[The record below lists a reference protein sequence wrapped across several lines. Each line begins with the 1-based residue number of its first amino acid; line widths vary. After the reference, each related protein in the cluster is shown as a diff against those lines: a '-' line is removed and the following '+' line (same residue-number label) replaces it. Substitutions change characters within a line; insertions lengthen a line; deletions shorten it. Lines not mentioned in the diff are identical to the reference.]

1 MTPIWPFRHFGLKV
15 WSVVLAVALWLAVTG
30 DESVE
35 RGLRV
40 PLELQQFPAGL
51 ELQGDAPALVDVRVR
66 GESSALGRV
75 GAGDIVA
82 VLDLKTARPGRRL
95 FQLTPEQ
102 VRVPFGVEVV
112 QVTPSSVAL
121 AFENSATR
129 QLPVVPAIEGVPAA
143 GFVVGKPVSN
153 PATVE
158 VVGPESAVVRATEAL
173 TEPISVAGAKQD
185 ITETVNVGFQ
195 DAALRLK
202 TPRPSIVTV
211 PILPGPLERT
221 LLDQPV
227 HLRSLEPNLVATRR
241 TVGHQHHP
249 ARQQGRPRARQSRE
263 HHGLRRPCRSG
274 RGRVH
279 ARRSGRRLSRCR
291 RRAHYSRHRAG
302 DHLPCQAVTTTLR
315 AMR

>member
-1 MTPIWPFRHFGLKV
+1 MKAIWPFRHLGLKL
-15 WSVVLAVALWLAVTG
+15 WSLILAVVLWIAVSG

-82 VLDLKTARPGRRL
+82 VLDLKAARPGRRL

-112 QVTPSSVAL
+112 QVAPSSIAL

-158 VVGPESAVVRATEAL
+158 VIGPESVVTRATEAL
-173 TEPISVAGAKQD
+173 TEPISVAGARQD

-195 DAALRLK
+195 DPALRLK
-202 TPRPSIVTV
+202 TPRQATVSV
-211 PILPGPLERT
+211 PILPGPVERT
-221 LLDQPV
+221 LQDQPV
-227 HLRSLEPNLVATRR
+227 HLRNVDPNLIARAVPSAISIILRGSKEGLARTRVENITAYVDLAGLGAGDYSLGVQVGASSDAGVARIIPA
-241 TVGHQHHP
+241 TVQ
-249 ARQQGRPRARQSRE
+249 
-263 HHGLRRPCRSG
+263 
-274 RGRVH
+274 VT
-279 ARRSGRRLSRCR
+279 LSRVQ
-291 RRAHYSRHRAG
+291 
-302 DHLPCQAVTTTLR
+302 P
-315 AMR
+315 

>member
-112 QVTPSSVAL
+112 QVTPASVAL

-221 LLDQPV
+221 LRDQPV
-227 HLRSLEPNLVATRR
+227 HLRSLEPNLVATAVPSDINIILRGSKEGLAR
-241 TVGHQHHP
+241 VRAESITVFVDLAGLGAGEYTLGVQVDASHDAGVARIIP
-249 ARQQGRPRARQSRE
+249 ATVQVTISRAR
-263 HHGLRRPCRSG
+263 P
-274 RGRVH
+274 
-279 ARRSGRRLSRCR
+279 
-291 RRAHYSRHRAG
+291 
-302 DHLPCQAVTTTLR
+302 
-315 AMR
+315 

>member
-1 MTPIWPFRHFGLKV
+1 MKVMWPFQHLGLKI
-15 WSVVLAVALWLAVTG
+15 WSLILAVVLWLAVSG

-66 GESSALGRV
+66 GESSALGRI

-129 QLPVVPAIEGVPAA
+129 QLPVIPAVEGMPAA
-143 GFVVGKPVSN
+143 GFVVGTTVSN
-153 PATVE
+153 PSTVE
-158 VVGPESAVVRATEAL
+158 VIGPESAVTRATEAL
-173 TEPISVAGAKQD
+173 TEPVSVAGARQD

-195 DAALRLK
+195 DPALRLK
-202 TPRPSIVTV
+202 TPRQATVTV
-211 PILPGPLERT
+211 PILPGPVERT
-221 LLDQPV
+221 LQDQPI
-227 HLRSLEPNLVATRR
+227 HLRNVDPNLIAQAMPSDISIVLR
-241 TVGHQHHP
+241 GSKEGL
-249 ARQQGRPRARQSRE
+249 ARIKSESIRAFVDLA
-263 HHGLRRPCRSG
+263 GLG
-274 RGRVH
+274 
-279 ARRSGRRLSRCR
+279 
-291 RRAHYSRHRAG
+291 AG
-302 DHLPCQAVTTTLR
+302 DYTLGVQVDASQDAGVARIIPATVQVTISL
-315 AMR
+315 AKP